1 MYVPTGV
8 TVHVPPSMEMLRVI
22 TEVAASDTIYT
33 TGTLPLITFAPGNE
47 PSTKV
52 MLAVG
57 GVLSTLKLLVTVDVA
72 FPTSSLTVTRM
83 VYVPSGIL

>member
-33 TGTLPLITFAPGNE
+33 TGTLPLTTFNPGNE
-47 PSTKV
+47 PAIRV

-57 GVLSTLKLLVTVDVA
+57 AVLSTLKLLVTVA
-72 FPTSSLTVTRM
+72 A
-83 VYVPSGIL
+83 